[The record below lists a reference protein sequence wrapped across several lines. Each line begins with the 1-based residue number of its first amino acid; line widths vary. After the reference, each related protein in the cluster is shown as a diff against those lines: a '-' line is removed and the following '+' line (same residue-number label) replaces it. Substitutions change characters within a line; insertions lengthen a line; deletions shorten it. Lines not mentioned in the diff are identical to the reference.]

1 MPVTFATRT
10 WYSEYVVTDE
20 DVAKQVDAARRERV
34 GSHGISK
41 AVVRSS
47 VLCDRFSSGGLGTDC
62 SFCLQDS
69 EAISV
74 SRNRPDAINIM
85 FTWLQR
91 RQYLVGYRS
100 MTAMHP
106 RSG

>member
-1 MPVTFATRT
+1 MQATFATRT

-47 VLCDRFSSGGLGTDC
+47 VLCDRFSSGGLGQIVRFAYKIQRQSPCRETDLMTLTL
-62 SFCLQDS
+62 CL
-69 EAISV
+69 
-74 SRNRPDAINIM
+74 
-85 FTWLQR
+85 L
-91 RQYLVGYRS
+91 GYRGGN
-100 MTAMHP
+100 TW
-106 RSG
+106 